1 MNINKSLRKIIH
13 IDDKF
18 CNGCGQCVPACAEG
32 AIQVVDGKARLISE
46 RFCDGLGA
54 CLGECP
60 QGAIRIIEVEADE
73 FDPEAVEKHLLDK
86 DRQKEDTATLMSA
99 GCPSGRVQTFS
110 VSSGEDSSEASHG
123 RISSALSH
131 WPVQIR
137 LVPPAAPFL
146 KGADLLI
153 AADCTPIAYP
163 GFHNDFLKGR
173 VVLIGCP
180 KFDDVQLYIQKL
192 TEIFKTANI
201 RSVTVV
207 VMEIPCCQGLL
218 MIIDKALKSAGKNI
232 PVEEITLSPKGT
244 IIKKRRHIK
253 GLQL

>member
-1 MNINKSLRKIIH
+1 MNINKTLRKIVQ
-13 IDDKF
+13 IDEEK

-32 AIQVVDGKARLISE
+32 AIQVVDGKAQLISE
-46 RFCDGLGA
+46 RYCDGLGA

-60 QGAIRIIEVEADE
+60 QGAIRIIEGEADE

-110 VSSGEDSSEASHG
+110 VSSGEISSEASHG
-123 RISSALSH
+123 RIPSALSH

-192 TEIFKTANI
+192 TEILKTANI

-207 VMEIPCCQGLL
+207 VMEVPCCQGLL
-218 MIIDKALKSAGKNI
+218 MIIDKALESAGKNI
-232 PVEEITLSPKGT
+232 PVEEITISPAGK
-244 IIKKRRHIK
+244 IIKRGRH
-253 GLQL
+253 

>member
-1 MNINKSLRKIIH
+1 MNINKTLRKIIY

-60 QGAIRIIEVEADE
+60 QGAIRIIEGKADE

-86 DRQKEDTATLMSA
+86 DRQKEDSAIRMPA
-99 GCPSGRVQTFS
+99 GCPSNRVQTFS
-110 VSSGEDSSEASHG
+110 VSSGEDSSEASRG
-123 RISSALSH
+123 SIPSALSH

-137 LVPPAAPFL
+137 LVPPSAPFL

-163 GFHNDFLKGR
+163 SFHNDFLKDK
-173 VVLIGCP
+173 VVMIGCP
-180 KFDDVQLYIQKL
+180 KFDDAQLYLQKF
-192 TEIFKTANI
+192 TEIFKNTDI
-201 RSVTVV
+201 RSITVL
-207 VMEIPCCQGLL
+207 VMEVPCCQGLL
-218 MIIDKALKSAGKNI
+218 MIIDKALESAGTNI
-232 PVEEITLSPKGT
+232 PVEEITISPAGK
-244 IIKKRRHIK
+244 IIKRERH
-253 GLQL
+253 QRTY